1 MQADQPTGVERPEEQ
16 ARVPRLFAAIANR
29 NYRWYWLCAGF
40 SSMGMTIG
48 MITQGWL
55 VLEITNSPFWVGF
68 VAGLMGMG
76 HVGFGLIGGVV
87 VDRWDK
93 RKVLIAVQVLS
104 GLVAM
109 AVALLI
115 FADRL
120 ELWHMGVSAVLQG
133 VLMAVRLPSG
143 NSMVYLMVGRK
154 VILNALAS
162 QHIALNL
169 SRIVG
174 SVVAGTSIE
183 SLGVQYAYLFMAFSA
198 WLGGLMVFMV
208 RGNYT
213 SIGVVE
219 PFWRSAM
226 EGLRYAWS
234 SAPIRSLLLM
244 SVLMEMFGFSFL
256 VMLPVM
262 ARDVLGV
269 GATGLGYLSATN
281 AVGATASTVIVAG
294 LGDFKNKQALLMFTA
309 MGAGISILLFALSP
323 WFAVSLALSALVGAT
338 LMSYDA
344 AMGTM
349 LQLLTTDAVRGRVL
363 GLYGLTFGFTPL
375 GGFIEGI
382 IASIYSAPLAVGL
395 GGAVIMGYVIGMRR
409 LLGRRIREALE

>member
-1 MQADQPTGVERPEEQ
+1 MQADQPPNVERPEEQ

-29 NYRWYWLCAGF
+29 NYRWYWFCAGF

-55 VLEITNSPFWVGF
+55 VLEITNSPFWVGLI
-68 VAGLMGMG
+68 AGLMGMG

-93 RKVLIAVQVLS
+93 RKVLIAVQALS
-104 GLVAM
+104 GLVAL
-109 AVALLI
+109 AVSLLI
-115 FADRL
+115 FAERL
-120 ELWHMGVSAVLQG
+120 ELWHMAVAAVLQG

-183 SLGVQYAYLFMAFSA
+183 SLGVEYAYLFMAISA
-198 WLGGLMVFMV
+198 WLGGLMVVMV
-208 RGNYT
+208 RGDYRSLGNL
-213 SIGVVE
+213 E
-219 PFWRSAM
+219 PFWRSAV
-226 EGLRYAWS
+226 EGLRYAWG

-269 GATGLGYLSATN
+269 GATGLGYLSAAN
-281 AVGATASTVIVAG
+281 AVGATVSTVIVAG
-294 LGDFKNKQALLMFTA
+294 LGDFRNKQALLIFTA
-309 MGAGISILLFALSP
+309 LGAGLSVLLFALSP
-323 WFAVSLALSALVGAT
+323 WFALSLALSALVGAT

-375 GGFIEGI
+375 GGFIQGI
-382 IASIYSAPLAVGL
+382 VASVYSAPLAVGMA
-395 GGAVIMGYVIGMRR
+395 GAVIVGYVISMRR
-409 LLGRRIREALE
+409 FLGRRISEALE

>member
-1 MQADQPTGVERPEEQ
+1 MQADQPASAERPEEQ

-29 NYRWYWLCAGF
+29 NYRWYWLGAGF

-55 VLEITNSPFWVGF
+55 VLDITNSPFWVGL

-93 RKVLIAVQVLS
+93 RKVLIAVQALS
-104 GLVAM
+104 GLVAL
-109 AVALLI
+109 AVSLLI
-115 FADRL
+115 FSDRL
-120 ELWHMGVSAVLQG
+120 ELWHLAVSAVLQG

-143 NSMVYLMVGRK
+143 NSLIYLMVGRK

-162 QHIALNL
+162 QLIALNL

-198 WLGGLMVFMV
+198 WLGGLMVVMV
-208 RGNYT
+208 RGDYR
-213 SIGVVE
+213 SLGGVE
-219 PFWRSAM
+219 PFWRSAV

-269 GATGLGYLSATN
+269 GATGLGYLSAVN
-281 AVGATASTVIVAG
+281 AVGATVSTVIVAG
-294 LGDFKNKQALLMFTA
+294 LGDFKNKQVLLLLTA
-309 MGAGISILLFALSP
+309 MGAGVSILLFALSP
-323 WFAVSLALSALVGAT
+323 WFVVSLALSALVGAA

-344 AMGTM
+344 TMGTM

-375 GGFIEGI
+375 GGFIEGV
-382 IASIYSAPLAVGL
+382 IASVYSAPLAVGL

-409 LLGRRIREALE
+409 FLARRIREALE

>member
-1 MQADQPTGVERPEEQ
+1 MPDDQPSVEPPAEQ
-16 ARVPRLFAAIANR
+16 ARVPRLFAAMANR

-40 SSMGMTIG
+40 SSISMSIG
-48 MITQGWL
+48 MLTQGWL
-55 VLEITNSPFWVGF
+55 VLDITNSPFWVGMI
-68 VAGLMGMG
+68 AGLMGMG

-93 RKVLIAVQVLS
+93 RKVLIAVQALT

-115 FADRL
+115 FAGRL
-120 ELWHMGVSAVLQG
+120 ELWHLAVAAVLQG
-133 VLMAVRLPSG
+133 ILMAVRLPSG
-143 NSMVYLMVGRK
+143 NSMVYLIVGRK

-174 SVVAGTSIE
+174 SVLAGTSIE
-183 SLGVQYAYLFMAFSA
+183 RLGVEYTYLFMALSA
-198 WLGGLMVFMV
+198 WLGGLMVVMV
-208 RGNYT
+208 KGDYRSLGNL
-213 SIGVVE
+213 E
-219 PFWRSAM
+219 PFWRSAV
-226 EGLRYAWS
+226 EGLRYAWG

-269 GATGLGYLSATN
+269 GAIGLGYLSAAN
-281 AVGATASTVIVAG
+281 AVGATVSTIIVAA
-294 LGDFKNKQALLMFTA
+294 LGDFRNKQALLIFTA
-309 MGAGISILLFALSP
+309 MGAGLSILLFALSP

-375 GGFIEGI
+375 GGFIQGI
-382 IASIYSAPLAVGL
+382 VASLYSAPLAL
-395 GGAVIMGYVIGMRR
+395 GMAGTVIVGYVIGMRR
-409 LLGRRIREALE
+409 FLNRRISEALE

>member
-1 MQADQPTGVERPEEQ
+1 MQANQPPNVEPPEEQ

-29 NYRWYWLCAGF
+29 NYRWYWFCAGF

-68 VAGLMGMG
+68 VAASMGVG

-93 RKVLIAVQVLS
+93 RKVLIAVQALS
-104 GLVAM
+104 GLVAL
-109 AVALLI
+109 VVSLLI

-120 ELWHMGVSAVLQG
+120 DLWHMAVAAVLQG
-133 VLMAVRLPSG
+133 VLMSVRLPSG
-143 NSMVYLMVGRK
+143 NTMIYLMVGRK

-183 SLGVQYAYLFMAFSA
+183 ILGFEYAYLFMAISA
-198 WLGGLMVFMV
+198 WLGGLMVVMV
-208 RGNYT
+208 RGDYR
-213 SIGVVE
+213 SLGMVE
-219 PFWRSAM
+219 PFWRSAV
-226 EGLRYAWS
+226 EGLRFAWS
-234 SAPIRSLLLM
+234 SATIRWLLLM

-269 GATGLGYLSATN
+269 SATGLGYLSAAN
-281 AVGATASTVIVAG
+281 AIGATVSTVIVAA
-294 LGDFKNKQALLMFTA
+294 LGDFRNKQALLIFTA
-309 MGAGISILLFALSP
+309 LGAGLSILLFALSP
-323 WFAVSLALSALVGAT
+323 WFAVSLALSAMVGAT

-375 GGFIEGI
+375 GGFIQGI
-382 IASIYSAPLAVGL
+382 IASIYSAPLAVGMA
-395 GGAVIMGYVIGMRR
+395 GAVIIGYVIGMRQS
-409 LLGRRIREALE
+409 LGRRIREALE

>member
-1 MQADQPTGVERPEEQ
+1 MQDDQPGSVERPEEQ

-29 NYRWYWLCAGF
+29 NYRWYWFCAGF
-40 SSMGMTIG
+40 SSISMAIG

-68 VAGLMGMG
+68 VAAMMGTG

-93 RKVLIAVQVLS
+93 RKVLIGVQALS
-104 GLVAM
+104 GLVAL
-109 AVALLI
+109 AVSLLI

-120 ELWHMGVSAVLQG
+120 ELWHMAVAAALQG

-183 SLGVQYAYLFMAFSA
+183 SLGVEYAYLFMAISA
-198 WLGGLMVFMV
+198 WLGGLMVVMV
-208 RGNYT
+208 RGDYRSLGN
-213 SIGVVE
+213 VE

-226 EGLRYAWS
+226 EGLRFAWS

-269 GATGLGYLSATN
+269 SATGLGFLSAAN
-281 AVGATASTVIVAG
+281 AVGATASTVIVAA
-294 LGDFKNKQALLMFTA
+294 LGDFRNKQALLIFTA
-309 MGAGISILLFALSP
+309 MGAGVSILLFALSP

-375 GGFIEGI
+375 GGFIQGI
-382 IASIYSAPLAVGL
+382 IASIYSAPLAVGM
-395 GGAVIMGYVIGMRR
+395 GGAIILGYVIGMRR
-409 LLGRRIREALE
+409 FLARRIREALE

>member
-198 WLGGLMVFMV
+198 WLGGLMLLMV

>member
-1 MQADQPTGVERPEEQ
+1 MQADQPASVERPEEQ
-16 ARVPRLFAAIANR
+16 ARVPRLFAAMANR

-48 MITQGWL
+48 MLTQGWL
-55 VLEITNSPFWVGF
+55 VLEITNSPLWVGL

-93 RKVLIAVQVLS
+93 RKVLIAVQSLS

-115 FADRL
+115 FTDRL
-120 ELWHMGVSAVLQG
+120 ELWHLAVSAVLQG

-198 WLGGLMVFMV
+198 WLGGLMVVMV
-208 RGNYT
+208 RGDYRSLGT
-213 SIGVVE
+213 VE
-219 PFWRSAM
+219 PFWRSAV

-269 GATGLGYLSATN
+269 GATGLGYLSAAN
-281 AVGATASTVIVAG
+281 AVGATVSTVIVAG
-294 LGDFKNKQALLMFTA
+294 LGDFKNKQALLLFTA
-309 MGAGISILLFALSP
+309 MGAGLSILLFALSP
-323 WFAVSLALSALVGAT
+323 WFAVSLALSVMVGAT

-375 GGFIEGI
+375 GGFIQGVV
-382 IASIYSAPLAVGL
+382 ASVYSAPLAVGM
-395 GGAVIMGYVIGMRR
+395 GGAVIVGYVIGMRR
-409 LLGRRIREALE
+409 FLARRIREALE

>member
-1 MQADQPTGVERPEEQ
+1 MQADQPPNVERPEEQ

-29 NYRWYWLCAGF
+29 NYRWYWFCAGF

-55 VLEITNSPFWVGF
+55 VLEITNSPFWVGLI
-68 VAGLMGMG
+68 AGLMGMG

-93 RKVLIAVQVLS
+93 RKVLIAVQALS
-104 GLVAM
+104 GLVAL
-109 AVALLI
+109 AVSLLI

-120 ELWHMGVSAVLQG
+120 ELWHMAVAAVLQG

-183 SLGVQYAYLFMAFSA
+183 SLGVEYAYLFMAISA
-198 WLGGLMVFMV
+198 LLGGLMVVMV
-208 RGNYT
+208 RGDYRSLGN
-213 SIGVVE
+213 VE
-219 PFWRSAM
+219 PFWRSAV
-226 EGLRYAWS
+226 EGLRYAWG

-269 GATGLGYLSATN
+269 GATGLGFLSAAN
-281 AVGATASTVIVAG
+281 AVGATVSTVIVAG
-294 LGDFKNKQALLMFTA
+294 LGDFKNKQALLIFTA
-309 MGAGISILLFALSP
+309 LGAGLSVLLFALSP
-323 WFAVSLALSALVGAT
+323 WFALSLALSALVGAT

-375 GGFIEGI
+375 GGFIQGI
-382 IASIYSAPLAVGL
+382 VASVYSAPLAVGMA
-395 GGAVIMGYVIGMRR
+395 GAVIVGYVISMRR
-409 LLGRRIREALE
+409 FLGRRISEALE

>member
-198 WLGGLMVFMV
+198 WLGGLMLLMV

-294 LGDFKNKQALLMFTA
+294 LGDFKNKHALLMFTA

-409 LLGRRIREALE
+409 FLGRRIREALE

>member
-1 MQADQPTGVERPEEQ
+1 MQADQPANVERSEEQ

-29 NYRWYWLCAGF
+29 NYRWYWLGACF

-55 VLEITNSPFWVGF
+55 VLEITNSPFWVGLI
-68 VAGLMGMG
+68 AGLMGMG

-93 RKVLIAVQVLS
+93 RKVLIAVQALT

-120 ELWHMGVSAVLQG
+120 ELWHMAVSAVLQG

-183 SLGVQYAYLFMAFSA
+183 SLGVEYAYLFMAISA
-198 WLGGLMVFMV
+198 WLGGLMVVMV
-208 RGNYT
+208 RGDYRSLGN
-213 SIGVVE
+213 VE
-219 PFWRSAM
+219 PFWRSAV
-226 EGLRYAWS
+226 EGLRYAWG

-281 AVGATASTVIVAG
+281 AVGATVSTVIVAG
-294 LGDFKNKQALLMFTA
+294 LGDFKNKQALLIFTA
-309 MGAGISILLFALSP
+309 LGAGLSVLLFALSP

-375 GGFIEGI
+375 GGFIQGI
-382 IASIYSAPLAVGL
+382 VASVYSAPLAVGMA
-395 GGAVIMGYVIGMRR
+395 GAVIVGYVISMRR
-409 LLGRRIREALE
+409 FLGRRISEALE

>member
-1 MQADQPTGVERPEEQ
+1 MQADQPPNVERPEEQ

-29 NYRWYWLCAGF
+29 NYRWYWFCAGF

-55 VLEITNSPFWVGF
+55 VLEITNSPFWVGLI
-68 VAGLMGMG
+68 AGLMGMG

-93 RKVLIAVQVLS
+93 RKVLIAVQALS
-104 GLVAM
+104 GLVAL
-109 AVALLI
+109 AVSLLI
-115 FADRL
+115 FAERL
-120 ELWHMGVSAVLQG
+120 ELWHMAVAAVLQG

-183 SLGVQYAYLFMAFSA
+183 SLGVEYAYLFMAFSA
-198 WLGGLMVFMV
+198 WLGGLMVVMV
-208 RGNYT
+208 RGDYRSLGN
-213 SIGVVE
+213 VE
-219 PFWRSAM
+219 PFWRSAV
-226 EGLRYAWS
+226 EGLRYAWG

-269 GATGLGYLSATN
+269 GATGLGYLSAAN
-281 AVGATASTVIVAG
+281 AVGATVSTVIVAG
-294 LGDFKNKQALLMFTA
+294 LGDFKNKQALLIFTA
-309 MGAGISILLFALSP
+309 LGAGLSVLLFALSP
-323 WFAVSLALSALVGAT
+323 WFALSLALSALVGAT

-375 GGFIEGI
+375 GGFIQGI
-382 IASIYSAPLAVGL
+382 VASVYSAPLAVGMA
-395 GGAVIMGYVIGMRR
+395 GAVIVGYVISMRR
-409 LLGRRIREALE
+409 FLGRRISEALE

>member
-174 SVVAGTSIE
+174 SVVARTSIE

-409 LLGRRIREALE
+409 FLGRRIREALE

>member
-344 AMGTM
+344 TMGTM

-395 GGAVIMGYVIGMRR
+395 GGAVIMGYMIGMRR
-409 LLGRRIREALE
+409 FLGRRIREALE

>member
-1 MQADQPTGVERPEEQ
+1 MQGDQPASVERPEEQ
-16 ARVPRLFAAIANR
+16 ARVPRLFAAMANR
-29 NYRWYWLCAGF
+29 NYRWYWMCAGF

-48 MITQGWL
+48 MLTQGWL
-55 VLEITNSPFWVGF
+55 VLEITDDPFWVGL
-68 VAGLMGMG
+68 VAMLMGMG

-87 VDRWDK
+87 VERWDK
-93 RKVLIAVQVLS
+93 RKVLIAVQALT

-109 AVALLI
+109 AVSLLI

-120 ELWHMGVSAVLQG
+120 ELWHLAVAAVLQG
-133 VLMAVRLPSG
+133 ILMSVRLPSG

-183 SLGVQYAYLFMAFSA
+183 SLGVEYAYLFMAFSA
-198 WLGGLMVFMV
+198 WLGGLMVVMV
-208 RGNYT
+208 RGDYRSLGN
-213 SIGVVE
+213 VE

-244 SVLMEMFGFSFL
+244 SVLMEMLGFSFL

-269 GATGLGYLSATN
+269 GPTGLGYLSAAN
-281 AVGATASTVIVAG
+281 AVGATVSTIIVAG
-294 LGDFKNKQALLMFTA
+294 LGRFQEQAGAFNIHRLGGRPFDTPFRSISLVCGIARALGHGGRYFDVLRRSNGHDVATA
-309 MGAGISILLFALSP
+309 GDGCRERTGAGTVWTHLWLHAH
-323 WFAVSLALSALVGAT
+323 WE
-338 LMSYDA
+338 
-344 AMGTM
+344 
-349 LQLLTTDAVRGRVL
+349 
-363 GLYGLTFGFTPL
+363 GLYRG
-375 GGFIEGI
+375 
-382 IASIYSAPLAVGL
+382 
-395 GGAVIMGYVIGMRR
+395 
-409 LLGRRIREALE
+409 